1 MRVQFGHFTVDPDT
15 RQLLRDG
22 SECHLPPKAFDLL
35 WSLIERR
42 PGVVEK
48 SDLHARL
55 WPDTFVVDGSLNVLI
70 GQVRRALG
78 DDAQRPRFVRTVH
91 GVGYAFCGEA
101 VPAPGEPATLGQN
114 QCWLILVHGEKIY
127 SLREGENIV
136 GRDPGCSVW
145 VNFPSVSRRHA
156 RLIVDTG
163 RRRLT
168 LEDLGSRNGT
178 YVGHEPVRTAVELVD
193 DAALTFGSVEM
204 RLHLWNSDTASAT
217 KRIPRKRR

>member
-1 MRVQFGHFTVDPDT
+1 VRFGHFTVDPET
-15 RQLLRDG
+15 RLLLRDG

-55 WPDTFVVDGSLNVLI
+55 WPDTFVVDGSLNVLV

-91 GVGYAFCGEA
+91 GVGYAFCGDA
-101 VPAPGEPATLGQN
+101 VPAPGEPAGAGQT
-114 QCWLILVHGEKIY
+114 QCWLIAGEKTY
-127 SLREGENIV
+127 SLRPGENIV
-136 GRDPGCSVW
+136 GRDPGSTVW
-145 VNFPSVSRRHA
+145 VNSPSVSRRHA
-156 RLIVDTG
+156 RLVVDTG
-163 RRRLT
+163 SRRLT
-168 LEDLGSRNGT
+168 VEDLGSRNGT
-178 YVGHEPVRTAVELVD
+178 YVGREPVRTTVELTD
-193 DAALTFGSVEM
+193 DAAITFGSVET